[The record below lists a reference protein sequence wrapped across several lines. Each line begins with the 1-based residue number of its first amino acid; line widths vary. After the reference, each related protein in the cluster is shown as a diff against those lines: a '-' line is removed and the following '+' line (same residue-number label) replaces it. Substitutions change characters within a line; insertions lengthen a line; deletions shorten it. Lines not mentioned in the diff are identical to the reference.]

1 MALTS
6 RAGRTLVLNWRCG
19 VILRL
24 PRGEATHL
32 QILAAFG
39 LKPAELP
46 CSGVA
51 FRNTMK
57 FDLRRCVPI
66 ILNAYGWAG
75 IAARRQRELEAI
87 RAKTKRKREADRI
100 AADRLAKLRHWLAR
114 VYNIG
119 SFDAF
124 LGMLAHHRLEPP
136 PLYKAYV
143 THTLRTGGPELSA
156 VIEELTLVLNRMA
169 RHRELRAALVG
180 SGLNA
185 AQIDFTLWNSYET
198 GGLVTETGVG
208 MVKRMRCEPWD
219 ADFFKGPLCLKI

>member
-1 MALTS
+1 MFFTLSDDLLQVVGELSEPDRRALALTS

-143 THTLRTGGPELSA
+143 THTLRTGGPEFSA
-156 VIEELTLVLNRMA
+156 VVEELTLVLNRIRA
-169 RHRELRAALVG
+169 REPAALCAV
-180 SGLNA
+180 STQLKS
-185 AQIDFTLWNSYET
+185 TL
-198 GGLVTETGVG
+198 
-208 MVKRMRCEPWD
+208 RCGIARD
-219 ADFFKGPLCLKI
+219 